1 MVAASDSCGITLKR
15 AVIVVGI
22 LLAILVL
29 GFVLLPKKAISPEIN
44 VPSNLQ
50 FSFPD
55 NMLRSIFKASTR
67 LEVDAHGELA
77 AEKTTVGEHK
87 VRVDEGTTFE
97 LNVSLDIL
105 DDGSIDLGKS
115 TGKLKFS
122 KPIFV
127 GELPMPTD
135 VELANSKV
143 QIDMLLYCRK
153 IIGAVVENLWQ
164 DSTPGGIFLK
174 NSAEPTR
181 LNSGVSP
188 GDANTDSK
196 KLAGIDLPDLLR
208 HLSVA
213 SLILHLRENGV
224 IHRDSNTLKIG
235 KDSQF
240 QLKNVEFVE
249 RKNWSGQLIS
259 QLHLM
264 KDTILKEQN
273 LIMVPH
279 DEAQLDG
286 TFSASCKNGCI
297 KIGKSDGSTNP
308 LLIGPFDIQQ
318 SRDKQ
323 SLNLSNV
330 ELGLEK
336 LDCLYDL
343 QNNSGQI
350 EAVGNLQVNSG
361 LSYEAGSLSL
371 KSSAK
376 ERVNLPFQIT
386 HKGNSQD
393 LTISSASTWTLP
405 SATLTD
411 STASGA
417 RLVFNTSGMKLQPF
431 KLSAS
436 NKPTLNLNGIELLPK
451 SVTYS
456 KGSSSTTVELSNSKL
471 VTTSPIELVNDTSG
485 QHLAPLKVAFSGAN
499 VVVHSG
505 RKDSIKLEKVAGAL
519 DASLRGPDAQVNISL
534 DALAA
539 PKQLGLGS
547 VELKVHKAQVS
558 FRHGLQT
565 LALEDCSVLMS
576 KKEMEQKIVSLVPSE
591 ISHSVD
597 ATLQREIPLRW
608 RNPTLKQ
615 ISLQNLSLQNIDIIN
630 DGAKLKL
637 SSDLSLKGVVDRCHA
652 ALGLGSNEEKGRLH
666 LPHQR
671 ADISYES
678 KPWSAIAKNAKC
690 DVQSKFVYLPGK
702 TLKSSKLN
710 IVIDATVPIP
720 GDVQIDWTQ
729 VTSDGISRVEN
740 FLGEKLLDLAR
751 RKFKDGIPVHIEK
764 SIPVISSAKG
774 EKSLLGENADRR
786 LNDLTISRL
795 SIKPVG
801 DNLELELSGTLRM

>member
-1 MVAASDSCGITLKR
+1 MKR

-22 LLAILVL
+22 LLAILGL
-29 GFVLLPKKAISPEIN
+29 GFVLLPKKAITPEFS
-44 VPSNLQ
+44 VPSKLQ

-67 LEVDAHGELA
+67 LEVDAHGELS
-77 AEKTTVGEHK
+77 AEKTTVGDHK
-87 VRVDEGTTFE
+87 VRVDEDTTFE

-105 DDGSIDLGKS
+105 DDGSIDLAKS

-153 IIGAVVENLWQ
+153 IVGAVFENLWQ
-164 DSTPGGIFLK
+164 DASPGGIPFK
-174 NSAEPTR
+174 NSAEPAR
-181 LNSGVSP
+181 SNDGVISE
-188 GDANTDSK
+188 DTNTDSK
-196 KLAGIDLPDLLR
+196 KLAGKELRDLLK
-208 HLSVA
+208 HLSVP
-213 SLILHLRENGV
+213 SLILHLRENGI
-224 IHRDSNTLKIG
+224 IHRDGNTLKIG
-235 KDSQF
+235 KDSQL
-240 QLKNVEFVE
+240 QLKDVEFVE

-264 KDTILKEQN
+264 KDTILREQN
-273 LIMVPH
+273 LIMLPH
-279 DEAQLDG
+279 SEAQFNG
-286 TFSASCKNGCI
+286 AFNASCNNGCI

-308 LLIGPFDIQQ
+308 LSIGPFDIQQ

-330 ELGLEK
+330 QLGLEK
-336 LDCLYDL
+336 FDCLYDL
-343 QNNSGQI
+343 QNNSGQMDAI
-350 EAVGNLQVNSG
+350 GNLQVNSG
-361 LSYEAGSLSL
+361 LSYESGSLSL
-371 KSSAK
+371 KSSEK
-376 ERVNLPFQIT
+376 EKVNLPFQIT
-386 HKGNSQD
+386 HQGSSQD
-393 LTISSASTWTLP
+393 FTISSASTWTLP
-405 SATLTD
+405 AATLTD
-411 STASGA
+411 TVASGA
-417 RLVFNTSGMKLQPF
+417 RLVFITSGMKLKPF
-431 KLSAS
+431 KFSAS
-436 NKPTLNLNGIELLPK
+436 NKPTLNLNGLELLPK

-485 QHLAPLKVAFSGAN
+485 EQLAPLRVAFSGAN

-505 RKDSIKLEKVAGAL
+505 KKDSINLEKVAGAL
-519 DASLRGPDAQVNISL
+519 DARLKGPDAQVNLSL
-534 DALAA
+534 DAMAA

-558 FRHGLQT
+558 FTHGVQT
-565 LALEDCSVLMS
+565 LALDDCSILMS
-576 KKEMEQKIVSLVPSE
+576 KKEMEQKLVSLVPSE

-615 ISLQNLSLQNIDIIN
+615 ISLQNLSLQNLEIIN

-637 SSDLSLKGVVDRCHA
+637 LSDVSLNGVVDRCHA
-652 ALGLGSNEEKGRLH
+652 AVGLGSGEGKGRLH
-666 LPHQR
+666 LPHPR
-671 ADISYES
+671 AEISYES
-678 KPWSAIAKNAKC
+678 KPWSAIAKSVKC
-690 DVQSKFVYLPGK
+690 DMQSKFVYVPRK
-702 TLKSSKLN
+702 TVKGSKLN

-720 GDVQIDWTQ
+720 SDIQIDWSQ
-729 VTSDGISRVEN
+729 VSNDGISRVEN

-751 RKFKDGIPVHIEK
+751 RKFKDGIPLHIEK
-764 SIPVISSAKG
+764 SIPVVSSSKG

-786 LNDLTISRL
+786 LNDLTVSRL
-795 SIKPVG
+795 SIKPNG
-801 DNLELELSGTLRM
+801 DNLEIKLSGSLRM